1 MERVS
6 CTLTVRDDLP
16 LAMPRAKT
24 DAGWL
29 TMGFHEDLEEAMWM
43 ALDDMIDW
51 MSSLYRISRTEAYA
65 YASLTVDLRIT
76 QIVNSVKGVHA
87 LLPYNALR

>member
-6 CTLTVRDDLP
+6 LHVHGKGRPAAGD
-16 LAMPRAKT
+16 AEAKT
-24 DAGWL
+24 ATGWL

-43 ALDDMIDW
+43 ALQGMLDW
-51 MSSLYRISRTEAYA
+51 MSSLYGLSRTEAYA
-65 YASLTVDLRIT
+65 YASLAVDLRIT

-87 LLPYNALR
+87 LLPYDALR